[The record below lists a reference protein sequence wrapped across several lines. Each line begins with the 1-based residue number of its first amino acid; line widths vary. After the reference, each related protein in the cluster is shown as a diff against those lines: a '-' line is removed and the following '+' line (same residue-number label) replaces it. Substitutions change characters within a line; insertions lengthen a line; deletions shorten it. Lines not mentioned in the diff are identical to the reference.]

1 MTTSMPTG
9 AAAATDGPT
18 RSEVDGEAAPTTGME
33 PDTAADAAGETDAAV
48 TADATP
54 EVVPNAHSESGSTES
69 ADYDERTATATKSKL
84 DRAVADRTVL
94 DGPASEN
101 PEMHRATDDLRSSE
115 EKTAAAR
122 EFADE
127 LAKTQPRDA

>member
-1 MTTSMPTG
+1 MTTSMPSGDG
-9 AAAATDGPT
+9 AMTDSPSA
-18 RSEVDGEAAPTTGME
+18 SELDVEAAPTTGLE
-33 PDTAADAAGETDAAV
+33 PDTAADAAGEAAAPAAAGAP
-48 TADATP
+48 AD
-54 EVVPNAHSESGSTES
+54 G
-69 ADYDERTATATKSKL
+69 
-84 DRAVADRTVL
+84 TVL